1 MTLLSHNAL
10 IRSMQSRYTHPDAF
24 AEYNAVVR
32 VVSICVLLLI
42 GWLDYITGYEFGF
55 FIFYFIPV
63 AIAAWYC
70 GQKDGICIAIASAVC
85 WYLSD
90 RFTHHPY
97 SRSYFIY
104 WELFMRL
111 LSFLTTSMTLSKIR
125 NLVLNEER
133 MIAEL
138 LETRSRL
145 AKYAEYEEFI
155 GDEHPSQNSSNEA
168 REQQPT
174 NVV

>member
-1 MTLLSHNAL
+1 MSTFSKPAPKPAVEWRFTHPTAFSNALAAVRMASVGILLS
-10 IRSMQSRYTHPDAF
+10 
-24 AEYNAVVR
+24 
-32 VVSICVLLLI
+32 I

-70 GQKDGICIAIASAVC
+70 GPKDGICIAIASAVC

-97 SRSYFIY
+97 SRAYFVY
-104 WELFMRL
+104 WEMFMRL
-111 LSFLTTSMTLSKIR
+111 ISFLTTSLTLSKIR

-133 MIAEL
+133 IIAEL
-138 LETRSRL
+138 VDARSLL
-145 AKYAEYEEFI
+145 AQYKAQEQE
-155 GDEHPSQNSSNEA
+155 GTSSDAVQTE
-168 REQQPT
+168 RDS
-174 NVV
+174 V

>member
-1 MTLLSHNAL
+1 MPINLKKPAAV
-10 IRSMQSRYTHPDAF
+10 SRFTHPNAF
-24 AEYNAVVR
+24 ADYSRFVR
-32 VVSICVLLLI
+32 LASVALLLLI

-63 AIAAWYC
+63 AVAAWYC
-70 GQKDGICIAIASAVC
+70 GFKDGIRIAIASAVC

-97 SRSYFIY
+97 SRAYFIY

-111 LSFLTTSMTLSKIR
+111 ISFLTTSMTLSKIR

-138 LETRSRL
+138 RETRSL
-145 AKYAEYEEFI
+145 FAKSMED
-155 GDEHPSQNSSNEA
+155 GDLKSADPSSFLEGSS
-168 REQQPT
+168 P
-174 NVV
+174 